1 MFSWTHCLIK
11 HKILV
16 SGIVHGWQ
24 ALMTYKPY
32 KTDDCVLFCRFYY
45 FSLPI
50 ASQIYLTKGTRQEN
64 MNRPAHFHCPG
75 KVKQRIGYLFHPY
88 TSWSYA
94 FICDKSIPCLITRA
108 IKKRQIHDLW
118 SQEVSMFS
126 EKNTPTSRNV
136 LKAKYKQVQM
146 SKHKLNLFG
155 AAPAVSNQISLFLME
170 MCINLREK
178 SCQVVEIN
186 REFRSLLDF
195 QKRIH
200 LTIKFISDIYSLYVF
215 RFFNLGT
222 SENKWNMCHFNGINF
237 LLLSFL
243 LSSGIPTKQQN
254 NSKFIA

>member
-1 MFSWTHCLIK
+1 
-11 HKILV
+11 
-16 SGIVHGWQ
+16 
-24 ALMTYKPY
+24 
-32 KTDDCVLFCRFYY
+32 
-45 FSLPI
+45 
-50 ASQIYLTKGTRQEN
+50 
-64 MNRPAHFHCPG
+64 
-75 KVKQRIGYLFHPY
+75 
-88 TSWSYA
+88 
-94 FICDKSIPCLITRA
+94 
-108 IKKRQIHDLW
+108 
-118 SQEVSMFS
+118 MFS

-222 SENKWNMCHFNGINF
+222 SENK
-237 LLLSFL
+237 
-243 LSSGIPTKQQN
+243 
-254 NSKFIA
+254 